1 MRSSGAGGEERRKE
15 QRGMGDEGLGA
26 MREWRAEV
34 PAGCEGPEVDGVP
47 GGCSRPPQPG
57 ERFPA
62 SPGGALHASGAAIPL
77 LPSTKTAQAVFHQA
91 LSDRRPSHL
100 PLPAV

>member
-34 PAGCEGPEVDGVP
+34 PAGCDGPEVDGGP
-47 GGCSRPPQPG
+47 WGLQPPT
-57 ERFPA
+57 
-62 SPGGALHASGAAIPL
+62 AA
-77 LPSTKTAQAVFHQA
+77 
-91 LSDRRPSHL
+91 R
-100 PLPAV
+100 